1 MPRPVR
7 SVMYFSNT
15 IVTFVMA
22 VTLVIWIGLFLY
34 LRRVEAKVEQ
44 LEKRQ

>member
-1 MPRPVR
+1 MGFDFF
-7 SVMYFSNT
+7 MW
-15 IVTFVMA
+15 

-34 LRRVEAKVEQ
+34 LFRVEAKVKQ